1 MAILPKNEVYL
12 NKSTA
17 QKALKENGY
26 NKFDTIDGQT
36 IYKSEK
42 NNNNLFPN
50 SESYTKLK
58 ELKVI
63 KNEFVKIKTIDCIRK
78 IVYHIN

>member
-1 MAILPKNEVYL
+1 MLVFQILYSFGPDIKKWQPCPKNEVYF

-17 QKALKENGY
+17 QEVLKENGY
-26 NKFDTIDGQT
+26 SKFAIIDGQT

-42 NNNNLFPN
+42 NNDNLFPN

-63 KNEFVKIKTIDCIRK
+63 
-78 IVYHIN
+78 

>member
-1 MAILPKNEVYL
+1 MYF
-12 NKSTA
+12 NKSEA
-17 QKALKENGY
+17 QKVLKENGY
-26 NKFDTIDGQT
+26 SKFDTIDGQI

-63 KNEFVKIKTIDCIRK
+63 
-78 IVYHIN
+78 